1 MVQKK
6 ILELRNQVRK
16 SQIELVESF
25 ATWKLKHE
33 EDESTGSYTA
43 PQYMIPI
50 VKSMNDLIISYQDYV
65 KVLEEKYLPKSI
77 KKAVKPLDSQ
87 RAQKSL

>member
-25 ATWKLKHE
+25 ATWELKHK
-33 EDESTGSYTA
+33 EDESTGSYKS

-50 VKSMNDLIISYQDYV
+50 VKSMTDLIVSYQGYV
-65 KVLEEKYLPKSI
+65 KALEEKYLPESI
-77 KKAVKPLDSQ
+77 KKTKHDSNGT
-87 RAQKSL
+87 QKSL